1 MGDAA
6 LADQTK
12 LTAAVDTDAALLG
25 LGYFTG
31 LRYAAI
37 IAAGSFFSWFVCI
50 PIVYFLAPEHVMHI
64 NGQSVFLA
72 DAPIRKVF
80 LDYVR
85 HIGIGMLAMAGI
97 IGLLSMSKVV
107 GSVVKKQF

>member
-1 MGDAA
+1 MSCKS
-6 LADQTK
+6 TVK
-12 LTAAVDTDAALLG
+12 L
-25 LGYFTG
+25 
-31 LRYAAI
+31 
-37 IAAGSFFSWFVCI
+37 
-50 PIVYFLAPEHVMHI
+50 
-64 NGQSVFLA
+64 FLA

-107 GSVVKKQF
+107 GSVVKNAVLDIFTSKTTEVNFTSYAT

>member
-1 MGDAA
+1 MEEVIRTATFKWGAA

-64 NGQSVFLA
+64 NGQSVKIFS
-72 DAPIRKVF
+72 
-80 LDYVR
+80 
-85 HIGIGMLAMAGI
+85 GC
-97 IGLLSMSKVV
+97 SNS
-107 GSVVKKQF
+107 

>member
-1 MGDAA
+1 
-6 LADQTK
+6 
-12 LTAAVDTDAALLG
+12 
-25 LGYFTG
+25 
-31 LRYAAI
+31 
-37 IAAGSFFSWFVCI
+37 
-50 PIVYFLAPEHVMHI
+50 MHI